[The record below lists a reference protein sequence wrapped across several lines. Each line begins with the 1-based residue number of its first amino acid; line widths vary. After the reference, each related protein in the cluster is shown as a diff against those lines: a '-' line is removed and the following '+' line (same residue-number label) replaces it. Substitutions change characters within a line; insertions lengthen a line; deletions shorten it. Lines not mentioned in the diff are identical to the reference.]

1 MNLKIRLSDN
11 KVYCKICNIV
21 KYYLFLFKFYHR
33 DADPVRKGESVDKK
47 NRIMKYYALLIMV
60 LYNVGKYNVL
70 WTIYTIHI
78 SIKLRPDIRIFHV

>member
-1 MNLKIRLSDN
+1 
-11 KVYCKICNIV
+11 
-21 KYYLFLFKFYHR
+21 
-33 DADPVRKGESVDKK
+33 
-47 NRIMKYYALLIMV
+47 MKYYALLIMV

>member
-47 NRIMKYYALLIMV
+47 I
-60 LYNVGKYNVL
+60 G
-70 WTIYTIHI
+70 
-78 SIKLRPDIRIFHV
+78 